1 MNSQLLILVFN
12 VQEKPEYKENPPAPI
27 LYQVALGL
35 GYLELPQGSLAV
47 LFWSFYLFSSQL
59 FIDLIFYV
67 LYSGYPWRKVDD
79 QDAGNQKCLYLRLS
93 FRDLCLVRENLVKN
107 PVPWFFFLFFF
118 FFSCSFDPSAFS

>member
-47 LFWSFYLFSSQL
+47 LFWSFYLFSRQL

-67 LYSGYPWRKVDD
+67 LYSGYPW
-79 QDAGNQKCLYLRLS
+79 
-93 FRDLCLVRENLVKN
+93 
-107 PVPWFFFLFFF
+107 
-118 FFSCSFDPSAFS
+118 